1 MEVNTANDN
10 SIYLSPGTV
19 LRSQYRINRVIGQG
33 GFGITYDGTDLKLN
47 MHVAIKE
54 YFPNPVASRNS
65 TLTKEVT
72 CSQNTRELYE
82 HGLKNF
88 LEEARNMA
96 RFAGEENF
104 VAVHDYFY
112 GVREGAKSQAIPATA
127 RKDDSGTD
135 YGDHNSGNERAGKDS
150 RKQYDPPRYQS
161 FQYYDPA

>member
-88 LEEARNMA
+88 L
-96 RFAGEENF
+96 
-104 VAVHDYFY
+104 
-112 GVREGAKSQAIPATA
+112 
-127 RKDDSGTD
+127 
-135 YGDHNSGNERAGKDS
+135 
-150 RKQYDPPRYQS
+150 
-161 FQYYDPA
+161 